1 MDSFNF
7 IIIKVLFD
15 VVRNFFQTG
24 GCILGKKSK
33 KVLYELQENETIASC
48 LDRMK
53 KDGYMPVRRMEK
65 PIFEEK
71 EINGKKEY
79 VPVKQQI
86 VFEGKSL

>member
-1 MDSFNF
+1 M
-7 IIIKVLFD
+7 
-15 VVRNFFQTG
+15 
-24 GCILGKKSK
+24 GKKSK

-71 EINGKKEY
+71 EINGKKDY
-79 VPVKQQI
+79 VPVKQRI

>member
-1 MDSFNF
+1 M
-7 IIIKVLFD
+7 
-15 VVRNFFQTG
+15 
-24 GCILGKKSK
+24 GKKSK

-65 PIFEEK
+65 PIFEEN

>member
-1 MDSFNF
+1 M
-7 IIIKVLFD
+7 
-15 VVRNFFQTG
+15 
-24 GCILGKKSK
+24 GKKSK

-71 EINGKKEY
+71 EINGKKDY
-79 VPVKQQI
+79 VLVKQQI

>member
-1 MDSFNF
+1 MNLTFKLCYTIVDSFNF
-7 IIIKVLFD
+7 CYKSSFD
-15 VVRNFFQTG
+15 AVRNFFELEAAFWVRNQ
-24 GCILGKKSK
+24 

-71 EINGKKEY
+71 EINGKRTM
-79 VPVKQQI
+79 
-86 VFEGKSL
+86 FR